1 MLRNA
6 VNDVLNAQLSA
17 GTLSPEDMVERIV
30 NGSLVRAPPTP
41 DEFFASR
48 GINITD
54 LAQQLDML
62 FANATSLKL
71 DPDAVGWLAPYN
83 VGERRSV
90 SRRER
95 RKTLQARRARLRE
108 KLEAYLNRTGN
119 GNITSNLEFEAY
131 QTSEDNGL
139 RLATPASTDLEVHAR
154 IFSNLNLLKHFRA
167 LATPDPRPPQQSP
180 EQAALLAQALVRAI
194 IALPRVAYVSSPWE
208 GASDAIDSLG
218 IPNHS
223 TRLKGNDH
231 EARERLEFLSDG
243 SRRRRRR
250 REPLERSMGGFKVK
264 AGRTEMDTAKHANTK
279 LPPVR
284 SQNSFV
290 ATQLEELQHQVLQP
304 VMSRRS
310 DVLEGSSSYMHSK
323 SPGNSKKLPSASS
336 LSQSRVDS
344 KLQKA
349 QNGRV
354 KMKASPM
361 TPTSMTSFDPV
372 HGHTDADNGLTQTQQ
387 RMIIISLALAIS
399 AVFVMTLWDVKEIL
413 CNGPLSGA
421 SSINEL

>member
-1 MLRNA
+1 
-6 VNDVLNAQLSA
+6 
-17 GTLSPEDMVERIV
+17 
-30 NGSLVRAPPTP
+30 
-41 DEFFASR
+41 
-48 GINITD
+48 
-54 LAQQLDML
+54 
-62 FANATSLKL
+62 
-71 DPDAVGWLAPYN
+71 
-83 VGERRSV
+83 
-90 SRRER
+90 
-95 RKTLQARRARLRE
+95 
-108 KLEAYLNRTGN
+108 
-119 GNITSNLEFEAY
+119 
-131 QTSEDNGL
+131 
-139 RLATPASTDLEVHAR
+139 
-154 IFSNLNLLKHFRA
+154 
-167 LATPDPRPPQQSP
+167 
-180 EQAALLAQALVRAI
+180 
-194 IALPRVAYVSSPWE
+194 
-208 GASDAIDSLG
+208 
-218 IPNHS
+218 
-223 TRLKGNDH
+223 
-231 EARERLEFLSDG
+231 
-243 SRRRRRR
+243 
-250 REPLERSMGGFKVK
+250 
-264 AGRTEMDTAKHANTK
+264 MDTAKHANTK